1 MLIEWNFAILTDTG
15 ELSLFKIKAL
25 KKKKKTEPAYIF
37 MYT

>member
-1 MLIEWNFAILTDTG
+1 MLIEWNFTILTDTG

-25 KKKKKTEPAYIF
+25 KKKTEPAYIF